1 MTASAVASPAPV
13 GAHWGVHARLLGM
26 ALLWGASW
34 PGGRILAKTMPPL
47 TAGALRFTVA
57 GLVLIA
63 WLAVAQARAGR
74 PLWPTLSAKQWG
86 GLTLASCIGV
96 FGYSVCFM
104 LALQR
109 VDASRAALVV
119 TTNPIFTAMLAA
131 WLFKEK
137 LNARMG
143 LGMVLALIGAATVL
157 THGAPWRL
165 FSGAL
170 GLGELLLLG
179 CVAAWVVYTLI
190 GRAVLKG
197 IDSLTATTITA
208 VIGAVLLWA
217 AALGFEGATVA
228 QQAVQA
234 MTAYQWWVLAF
245 LSVGATVLAY
255 AWYYH
260 GIAALGAT
268 GASSYISLVPVA
280 GVLSAVLWLG
290 EPVDA
295 ALLLGGAMAVAG
307 LVITQ
312 RARV

>member
-1 MTASAVASPAPV
+1 MTATAVVHPSPV

-26 ALLWGASW
+26 ALMWGASW
-34 PGGRILAKTMPPL
+34 PGGRILAKALPPL

-57 GLVLIA
+57 GMVLIA
-63 WLAVAQARAGR
+63 WLAVVQARAGR
-74 PLWPTLSAKQWG
+74 PLWPTLSRRQWG
-86 GLTLASCIGV
+86 GLCLAALVGV

-104 LALQR
+104 FALQR

-131 WLFKEK
+131 WLFHEK

-143 LGMVLALIGAATVL
+143 LGMVLALVGAATVL
-157 THGAPWRL
+157 THGAPWLL

-170 GLGELLLLG
+170 GMGEVLLLG

-197 IDSLTATTITA
+197 IDSLTATTVTA
-208 VIGAVLLWA
+208 VIGAGLLWGSV
-217 AALGFEGATVA
+217 LTFEGAAVA
-228 QQAVQA
+228 QHAVQG

-295 ALLLGGAMAVAG
+295 ALLVGGLLAVAG